1 MSCALKNTV
10 CHGDLSF
17 AEGSTVI
24 GSNLILYDGTNCNVH
39 EVVTVIDL
47 YICIG
52 PIYISVIHFWL
63 SLNQWCHVRT
73 RMLCPAHQAVCMYRV
88 PSMIMTFWGNIVICI
103 MWPPCVTFKLLHKQ
117 HLFFFVCFVLFYWL
131 WFNSCS
137 EDSQHFGEDSISITL
152 LSINGYLF
160 FLHWTRERRGKGW
173 GPGWGRNEGTAQVW
187 DIAPNH

>member
-52 PIYISVIHFWL
+52 PIYISVIHF
-63 SLNQWCHVRT
+63 
-73 RMLCPAHQAVCMYRV
+73 
-88 PSMIMTFWGNIVICI
+88 
-103 MWPPCVTFKLLHKQ
+103 
-117 HLFFFVCFVLFYWL
+117 
-131 WFNSCS
+131 
-137 EDSQHFGEDSISITL
+137 
-152 LSINGYLF
+152 
-160 FLHWTRERRGKGW
+160 
-173 GPGWGRNEGTAQVW
+173 
-187 DIAPNH
+187 